1 MKPAPFDYVC
11 PDSVAET
18 VALLARHGGDA
29 KLLAGGQ
36 SLVPLLNFRML
47 RPGVLIDINRLTE
60 LDFLSDDAGGLRVGA
75 LTRHRTLE
83 ASPLVRERFPVLS
96 EAMAHVAHLAIRNR
110 GTIGGSLAHADPAA
124 ELPMLALLLD
134 AEIRTCSAAGAR
146 SHQAGDF
153 FVGPLTTALTEDE
166 MISEI
171 ILPALPPSTGW
182 AFEEVAQRA
191 GDFAIA
197 AVAAT
202 VTVSDGIVAGARL
215 AAMGVGET
223 PLRLGEVEAR
233 IAGKAFAPGLIQTAA
248 QEARAAVRPGT
259 DLHASADYRRHLVAV
274 LTERALSS
282 AWTRA
287 VVAAA

>member
-1 MKPAPFDYVC
+1 
-11 PDSVAET
+11 
-18 VALLARHGGDA
+18 
-29 KLLAGGQ
+29 
-36 SLVPLLNFRML
+36 
-47 RPGVLIDINRLTE
+47 
-60 LDFLSDDAGGLRVGA
+60 LRVGA

-153 FVGPLTTALTEDE
+153 FVGPLA
-166 MISEI
+166 
-171 ILPALPPSTGW
+171 
-182 AFEEVAQRA
+182 
-191 GDFAIA
+191 A

-202 VTVSDGIVAGARL
+202 VTLAAGIVVEARL

-287 VVAAA
+287 VVAAT